1 MSKTLRTVALIASAV
16 ALTATGVGA
25 VAGAGLITLSTATAA
40 TVASVA
46 TAVSAAAS
54 IGAALTAKPPGARG
68 SITRTIIQ
76 SDAPQPY
83 AMGRTYSGGF
93 VRHQVGYGATLKKV
107 PNPYLGIVTVYSGS
121 GPIEEIE
128 SLQVDYQAV
137 TFTGGAAGGYFSTFM
152 YADTQLG
159 ATPESTA
166 LVPNFSG
173 MPGWD
178 SSSKLSG
185 YAAVLWNLKFDK
197 EAKRFASGV
206 PVLGAIVKGVKVYD
220 PTLDSTYPG
229 GSGSHRITDE
239 STWTYSTNPA
249 LHALVYAYG
258 RKQNGLPSFGIGLST
273 EALDLAAFVA
283 WRNVCEDNGWE
294 ISGLI
299 YEPADKWQNLKDIY
313 QAGGATPAFSGG
325 KLTVVYQAPRVALDT
340 ITVDDI
346 VGACRIPATRS
357 YGDRINTL
365 VPKYRSEDHN
375 WQYVNSQAVTD
386 AAYVALDGEVK
397 EEERQYNLVAD
408 KDHAAQL
415 CAYELAQRR
424 EIEPIELLCSM
435 RLRLYGPGDCL
446 TVDLPR
452 QGLSARKCVVV
463 SRTVDPVA
471 RTVQMVL
478 VTETDA
484 KHAYAL
490 GQTGTAPPTPA
501 LFDTEDAD
509 GVASGNRQEFTFD
522 QVMINQSYT
531 VGFSADPITAEDVG
545 TDCTITIPTHTRIY
559 PDKEVSV
566 TGDELTGIGFD
577 TTFGL
582 YYDDPSRS
590 GGAVVYALTTIFADA
605 YNSPTHPDRHFMG
618 IITTPADGAPPSEG
632 GGSGPGGGPLP

>member
-1 MSKTLRTVALIASAV
+1 MSKTLAKVALIASAV
-16 ALTATGVGA
+16 ALVATGVGA
-25 VAGAGLITLSTATAA
+25 AAGAGLFAAAGTATATGITATAA
-40 TVASVA
+40 SVAAVA

-54 IGAALTAKPPGARG
+54 IGAALTAKPPPARG

-93 VRHQVGYGATLKKV
+93 VRHQIGYGATLKKV

-137 TFTGGAAGGYFSTFM
+137 GFTGGAAGGYFSTFL
-152 YADTQLG
+152 YADQQIG
-159 ATPESTA
+159 ETPEATA
-166 LVPNFSG
+166 LAPFFAG

-178 SSSKLSG
+178 STSKLSG

-197 EAKRFASGV
+197 EAKRFASGI
-206 PVLGAIVKGVKVYD
+206 PVLGTIVKGVKVYD
-220 PTLDSTYPG
+220 PRLDSTYPG
-229 GSGSHRITDE
+229 GSGAHRIDDE
-239 STWTYSTNPA
+239 TTWTYSTNPA

-258 RKQNGLPSFGIGLST
+258 RRQGTPTPLPTFGIGLSV
-273 EALDLAAFVA
+273 EALDMAAFVA
-283 WRNVCEDNGWE
+283 WANVCDDNEWA
-294 ISGLI
+294 ISGII
-299 YEPADKWQNLKDIY
+299 YEPSDKWQNLKDIY
-313 QAGGATPAFSGG
+313 QAGGASPAFSGG
-325 KLTVVYQAPRVALDT
+325 KLTVVYQAPRVSLDT
-340 ITVDDI
+340 ITIDDV
-346 VGACRIPATRS
+346 VGAVRIPATRS

-424 EIEPIELLCSM
+424 EIEPIELTCSM

-452 QGLSARKCVVV
+452 QGLDERKCVIV
-463 SRTVDPVA
+463 SRTVDPIA
-471 RTVQMVL
+471 RTVQLVL

-490 GQTGTAPPTPA
+490 GQTGTAPPTPS
-501 LFDTEDAD
+501 LFDTEQRDSDRADTDAALVPEDYD
-509 GVASGNRQEFTFD
+509 GGDAT
-522 QVMINQSYT
+522 T
-531 VGFSADPITAEDVG
+531 
-545 TDCTITIPTHTRIY
+545 
-559 PDKEVSV
+559 EVV
-566 TGDELTGIGFD
+566 
-577 TTFGL
+577 
-582 YYDDPSRS
+582 
-590 GGAVVYALTTIFADA
+590 
-605 YNSPTHPDRHFMG
+605 
-618 IITTPADGAPPSEG
+618 
-632 GGSGPGGGPLP
+632 